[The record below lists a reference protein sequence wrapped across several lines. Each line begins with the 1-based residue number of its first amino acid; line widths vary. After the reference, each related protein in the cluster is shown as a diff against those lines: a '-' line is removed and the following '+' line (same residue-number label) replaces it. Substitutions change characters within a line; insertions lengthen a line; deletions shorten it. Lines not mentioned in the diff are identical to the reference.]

1 MSMKKVLLATVIL
14 FGVISQSMAK
24 DEGNISLFK
33 DVKVLNYVGNFNSF
47 KIAKTKA
54 ELFIG
59 MKLNMDYEKFTNYTI
74 SILIDNANEISMK
87 EELKLTND
95 ENSDVQLVITPLTAD
110 KDGENTIECSLVYK
124 PTNVVISTFELNS
137 NGGDNDNF
145 EEEFMKSV
153 GKNGKKLGKQLI
165 KIKKKAQEPKVQ

>member
-1 MSMKKVLLATVIL
+1 
-14 FGVISQSMAK
+14 
-24 DEGNISLFK
+24 
-33 DVKVLNYVGNFNSF
+33 
-47 KIAKTKA
+47 
-54 ELFIG
+54 

-137 NGGDNDNF
+137 NGGDNENF

-165 KIKKKAQEPKVQ
+165 KIKKKSQEPKVQ